1 VFAQQAPITKPL
13 KVESPDPNLATDAA
27 LFASEAAR
35 LASPSAEEI
44 EKLKEIKV
52 KKITMPGRLRKW
64 LTIGCRAIY
73 IAARKMRFP
82 YAKPVGRWLL
92 RKLTT

>member
-1 VFAQQAPITKPL
+1 MHDTIRKKGPKQVLWENIFRSSRFQEISIVDNIT
-13 KVESPDPNLATDAA
+13 
-27 LFASEAAR
+27 AAR
-35 LASPSAEEI
+35 
-44 EKLKEIKV
+44 KV
-52 KKITMPGRLRKW
+52 RKTSVWGRLRKW

-82 YAKPVGRWLL
+82 YAKPVGRWML